1 VAAGLIRTRQI
12 FLQSPDAAQMKSEI
26 QELLHWTLDIMDET
40 VKHQTPS
47 GMIRTYI
54 DEEHMPEESCG
65 TALLAYVGL

>member
-1 VAAGLIRTRQI
+1 MAAGLIRTRQI
-12 FLQSPDAAQMKSEI
+12 FLQSPDTDQMESEI
-26 QELLHWTLDIMDET
+26 QDLLHWTLDIMDET

>member
-1 VAAGLIRTRQI
+1 
-12 FLQSPDAAQMKSEI
+12 MESET
-26 QELLHWTLDIMDET
+26 EDLLHWTLEIMDET